1 MKSAISDCSRN
12 ALRRELLYLFQG
24 TGQIYSSESIASQA
38 AGISCQVRPVS
49 LVWSFGVDGQ
59 ARPPRLSARDGG
71 QVTIS

>member
-1 MKSAISDCSRN
+1 MRSAIPDCSRN

-24 TGQIYSSESIASQA
+24 TGQIYSSESIESQA
-38 AGISCQVRPVS
+38 GPIS

-59 ARPPRLSARDGG
+59 ARPHRLGARDGG